1 MRTIDIFIPLKGKS
15 ERVPGKNMRP
25 FGGRPLF
32 HTIVA
37 TLEAAERVGGI
48 YIDTDSD
55 VIAESAAGFDTV
67 TVVRRKDELL
77 GHEISVNWLIKDFLV
92 DHPHVEHLGQT
103 HCTNPLL
110 SAATID
116 AAVDAYFAN
125 DAVTSLFTVDRIQAR
140 LYDKAGEALN
150 HNPEELLP
158 TQDLDPIYL
167 ENSNLYL
174 FERKAFFEEDA
185 RITSRT
191 MMWEMDPYES
201 VDIDEEKDFRMA
213 EALHRSMMRL
223 EGTSVERTF

>member
-1 MRTIDIFIPLKGKS
+1 MRTIDIFIPLKGAS

-32 HTIVA
+32 HTILA
-37 TLEAAERVGGI
+37 TLEEAERVSGV

-55 VIAESAAGFDTV
+55 VIAESAAVFDHV
-67 TVVRRKDELL
+67 TVIRRKEELL

-92 DHPHVEHLGQT
+92 DHPDIGHLGQT

-110 SAATID
+110 SAGSID
-116 AAVDAYFAN
+116 AAVGAYFDNAQ
-125 DAVTSLFTVDRIQAR
+125 ATSLFTVTRIQAR
-140 LYDKAGEALN
+140 LYDKDMKAVN
-150 HNPEELLP
+150 HNPDELLP

-174 FERKAFFEEDA
+174 FERKAFLDEDA
-185 RITSRT
+185 RITAKP
-191 MMWEMDPYES
+191 MMWEMDPYEA

-213 EALHRSMMRL
+213 EALHRGMMRL
-223 EGTSVERTF
+223 GS

>member
-1 MRTIDIFIPLKGKS
+1 VRKIDIFIPLKGKS
-15 ERVPGKNMRP
+15 QRVPGKNMRP
-25 FGGRPLF
+25 FGGKPLF
-32 HTIVA
+32 HTIVE
-37 TLEAAERVGGI
+37 TLEKAERVGAI

-55 VIAESAAGFDTV
+55 VIAEAATGFDTV
-67 TVVRRKDELL
+67 TVIRRKPELL
-77 GHEISVNWLIKDFLV
+77 GHDVSVNWLIKDFLV
-92 DHPHVEHLGQT
+92 DHPTIEHLGQT

-116 AAVDAYFAN
+116 AAVGAYFDNEA
-125 DAVTSLFTVDRIQAR
+125 ATSLFTVTRIQAR
-140 LYDKAGEALN
+140 LYDKDMNALN
-150 HNPEELLP
+150 HDPHELLP

-185 RITSRT
+185 RITSRA

-213 EALHRSMMRL
+213 EALHRSMKRL
-223 EGTSVERTF
+223 GF

>member
-1 MRTIDIFIPLKGKS
+1 MKKIDIFIPLKGAS
-15 ERVPGKNMRP
+15 QRVPGKNMRP

-37 TLEAAERVGGI
+37 TLAETSRVGDV

-55 VIAESAAGFDTV
+55 VIADSASVFDHV
-67 TVVRRKDELL
+67 TVIRRKEELL
-77 GHEISVNWLIKDFLV
+77 GHDVSVNWLIKDFLV
-92 DHPHVEHLGQT
+92 DHPEIEHLGQT

-110 SAATID
+110 SASTID

-125 DAVTSLFTVDRIQAR
+125 AVATSLFTVTRIQAR
-140 LYDKAGEALN
+140 LYDKDTKAIN

-167 ENSNLYL
+167 ENSNLYI
-174 FERKAFFEEDA
+174 FERNAFFDEDA
-185 RITSRT
+185 RITSKA
-191 MMWEMDPYES
+191 MMWEMDPYEA

-213 EALHRSMMRL
+213 EALHRGMMRL
-223 EGTSVERTF
+223 GS